1 MLLCISI
8 LAQIAEQ
15 LEFSTLFPNTP
26 SLNRTPN
33 SGVTPVTAHLVVS
46 PPDIPPDWRLEEVA
60 GKLRYHWKDFART
73 CGFDSEV
80 VDDIDS
86 VSLLLSTKKL

>member
-1 MLLCISI
+1 M
-8 LAQIAEQ
+8 
-15 LEFSTLFPNTP
+15 
-26 SLNRTPN
+26 
-33 SGVTPVTAHLVVS
+33 TAHLVVS

-86 VSLLLSTKKL
+86 VSLLLRNFEYDFSECFKHFVLLECNSEHD